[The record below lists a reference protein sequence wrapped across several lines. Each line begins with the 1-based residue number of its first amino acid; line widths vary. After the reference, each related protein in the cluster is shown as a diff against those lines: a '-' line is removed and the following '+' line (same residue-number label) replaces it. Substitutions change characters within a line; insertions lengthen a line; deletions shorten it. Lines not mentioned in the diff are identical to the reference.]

1 MSSLPPLTLPRF
13 HVNALS
19 QTHKKQATQTQD
31 QPAETDFAL
40 SSEEQAASSGAEP
53 GSDPVETPI
62 APPPPEIDTGTILNS
77 LEIAVTGLQKDAL
90 THSQTLVAEFL
101 RAAFPTL
108 CEAFL
113 ADEVMRATGAMA
125 PNEIERLVL
134 KVPVA
139 FEAAFQRAV
148 QASPEMTKICEL
160 KTHGQGEDIIVD
172 VDWRTGG
179 LHFDMN
185 QFLES
190 SLARL
195 AGPTHAQEGHNV

>member
-19 QTHKKQATQTQD
+19 QAHKKQATQAQN
-31 QPAETDFAL
+31 QSAEKDFA
-40 SSEEQAASSGAEP
+40 SSPDEQEVSSDAEAA
-53 GSDPVETPI
+53 SDPVEALI

-90 THSQTLVAEFL
+90 THSQALVAEFL
-101 RAAFPTL
+101 RAAFPNL

-113 ADEVMRATGAMA
+113 ADEVMRTTSAMA

-134 KVPVA
+134 KVPPA
-139 FEAAFQRAV
+139 FESAFQRAV
-148 QASPEMTKICEL
+148 QASPEMTEICEL
-160 KTHGQGEDIIVD
+160 QTHGQGEDIIVD

>member
-19 QTHKKQATQTQD
+19 QSHKKQMAQTENLPAEKDFQVASDD
-31 QPAETDFAL
+31 QPSPDEV
-40 SSEEQAASSGAEP
+40 EAAS
-53 GSDPVETPI
+53 DPIE
-62 APPPPEIDTGTILNS
+62 APLTSPPPEIDTGTILNS
-77 LEIAVTGLQKDAL
+77 IEAAVAGLQKEAL
-90 THSQTLVAEFL
+90 THSQALVGEFL
-101 RAAFPTL
+101 RAAFPNL

-113 ADEVMRATGAMA
+113 ADEVMQATRAMM
-125 PNEIERLVL
+125 PNEIERLLL
-134 KVPVA
+134 KVPAA
-139 FEAAFQRAV
+139 FEPAFQRAV
-148 QASPEMTKICEL
+148 QASPEMTAICEL
-160 KTHGQGEDIIVD
+160 QTHGHGDDIIVD

-195 AGPTHAQEGHNV
+195 AGPTHAHEGHNV

>member
-1 MSSLPPLTLPRF
+1 MSSLPPLALPRF

-19 QTHKKQATQTQD
+19 QTHKKQTAQAQNL
-31 QPAETDFAL
+31 PADKDFAISQDDQEL
-40 SSEEQAASSGAEP
+40 PADAEGASVI
-53 GSDPVETPI
+53 VETTV

-77 LEIAVTGLQKDAL
+77 LETAISGLEKDAL
-90 THSQTLVAEFL
+90 THSQALVAEFL
-101 RAAFPTL
+101 RAAFPNL

-113 ADEVMRATGAMA
+113 ADEVMRATSAMA

-139 FEAAFQRAV
+139 FENAFQRAV
-148 QASPEMTKICEL
+148 QASPDMTKICEL
-160 KTHGQGEDIIVD
+160 QTHGHGEDIIVD

-195 AGPTHAQEGHNV
+195 AGPTHAHEGHNV

>member
-1 MSSLPPLTLPRF
+1 MNSLPPLSLPRF

-19 QTHKKQATQTQD
+19 QSHKKQTSQSENLPAEKDFQVASDD
-31 QPAETDFAL
+31 QPSPEDPEAE
-40 SSEEQAASSGAEP
+40 
-53 GSDPVETPI
+53 SDPIEALL

-77 LEIAVTGLQKDAL
+77 LEAAVSGLQKEAL
-90 THSQTLVAEFL
+90 THSQTLVGEFL
-101 RAAFPTL
+101 RAAFPNL

-113 ADEVMRATGAMA
+113 ADEVMQATNAMM
-125 PNEIERLVL
+125 PNEIGRLVL
-134 KVPVA
+134 KVPAA
-139 FEAAFQRAV
+139 FEPAFQRAL
-148 QASPEMTKICEL
+148 QASPEMTAICEL
-160 KTHGQGEDIIVD
+160 QTHGHGDDIIVD

-195 AGPTHAQEGHNV
+195 AGPTHAHEGHNV

>member
-1 MSSLPPLTLPRF
+1 MALPRF

-19 QTHKKQATQTQD
+19 QAHKKQTAQAENL
-31 QPAETDFAL
+31 PAEKDFAI
-40 SSEEQAASSGAEP
+40 SPNDQEPPADADAAS
-53 GSDPVETPI
+53 DPFETPI
-62 APPPPEIDTGTILNS
+62 ASPPPEIDTGTILNS
-77 LEIAVTGLQKDAL
+77 LEAAISGLQKDAL
-90 THSQTLVAEFL
+90 THSQALVGEFL
-101 RAAFPTL
+101 RAAFPNL

-113 ADEVMRATGAMA
+113 ADEVMRATSAMA

-139 FEAAFQRAV
+139 FEPAFQRAV
-148 QASPEMTKICEL
+148 QASPDMTEICEL
-160 KTHGQGEDIIVD
+160 QTHGHGEDIIVD

-179 LHFDMN
+179 LRFDMN

-195 AGPTHAQEGHNV
+195 AGPTHAHEGHNV

>member
-19 QTHKKQATQTQD
+19 QTPKKQSAQAENL
-31 QPAETDFAL
+31 PAESDF
-40 SSEEQAASSGAEP
+40 QVASD
-53 GSDPVETPI
+53 DPQSPEDVEVAPDAI
-62 APPPPEIDTGTILNS
+62 EAPVAPPPPEIDTGTILNS
-77 LEIAVTGLQKDAL
+77 LEAAVAGLQKEAL
-90 THSQTLVAEFL
+90 THSQALVAEFL
-101 RAAFPTL
+101 RAAFPNL

-113 ADEVMRATGAMA
+113 ADEVMHATNAMS

-134 KVPVA
+134 KVPA
-139 FEAAFQRAV
+139 GFEPAFQRAV
-148 QASPEMTKICEL
+148 QASPEMTEICEL
-160 KTHGQGEDIIVD
+160 QTHGHSDEIVVD

-179 LHFDMN
+179 LQFDMN